1 MPNEPTWREHFR
13 PRIAKVITEVG
24 TDDMPALRRALR
36 DAFPA
41 GERQYHPYKIWLHE
55 IRVQLGL
62 VKMWSRQRE
71 KAKQPCDGQQEL
83 F

>member
-1 MPNEPTWREHFR
+1 MKTWRDHFR
-13 PRIAKVITEVG
+13 PRIARVIAEVG

-41 GERQYHPYKIWLHE
+41 GERRYHPYKIWLHE